1 MKFASAILFAT
12 TLGMLIPSQAYSSS
26 NERARTPPRTAKV
39 QKVEVYR
46 LVYIVD
52 EKGHMVLV
60 RHDNARVRQGAKV
73 SR

>member
-1 MKFASAILFAT
+1 MNFVSAILIAI
-12 TLGMLIPSQAYSSS
+12 TLGILLPSQAYSSS

-39 QKVEVYR
+39 QRVEVYR

-60 RHDNARVRQGAKV
+60 RHDNALVRQGAKV
-73 SR
+73 PR

>member
-1 MKFASAILFAT
+1 MNFVSAILIAI
-12 TLGMLIPSQAYSSS
+12 TLGMLLPSQAYSSS

-60 RHDNARVRQGAKV
+60 RHDNALVRQGAKV
-73 SR
+73 PR

>member
-1 MKFASAILFAT
+1 MNFVSAILIAI
-12 TLGMLIPSQAYSSS
+12 TLGILLPSQAYSSS

-39 QKVEVYR
+39 QRVEVYR

-52 EKGHMVLV
+52 EKGRMVLV
-60 RHDNARVRQGAKV
+60 RHDNALVRQGAKV

>member
-1 MKFASAILFAT
+1 MNFVSAILIAI
-12 TLGMLIPSQAYSSS
+12 TLGMLLPSQAYSSS

-39 QKVEVYR
+39 QRVEVYR

-52 EKGHMVLV
+52 EQGHMVLV
-60 RHDNARVRQGAKV
+60 RHDNALVRQGAKV